1 LKILFLEPFYG
12 GSHKEFALGFQK
24 HSIHEVSLV
33 TLPDRFWKWRMRGS
47 ACYFA
52 GIIDDFSDYDV
63 IFTTDMMHLPDLKS
77 LAGDHIPPLL
87 LYFHENQIS
96 YPLALNQK
104 YDAGLGFSN
113 IVSAVAAD
121 KILFNSHFHFNDFIR
136 SALHAI
142 KQMPD
147 AKPQWMIEQI
157 RQKTQIAYPGCWFE
171 KGELEFKKK
180 DTERRLIIWN
190 HRWEHDKN
198 FQFVFDVLCLLKE
211 RKIPF
216 SIALL
221 GERYNNYPDIFN
233 KAKEMFK
240 EEISLFGYLE
250 SKQEY
255 ISWLKRGAVVVSSAI
270 QENFGISVVEAVR
283 YGCIPLL
290 PARLS
295 YPELIPEDLHSRVLY
310 RTKSEMSSKLENM
323 LTAYQSYLPLQKR
336 LSRHMEQFS
345 WERVKHQY
353 DAVLEDMVQN

>member
-1 LKILFLEPFYG
+1 
-12 GSHKEFALGFQK
+12 
-24 HSIHEVSLV
+24 
-33 TLPDRFWKWRMRGS
+33 
-47 ACYFA
+47 
-52 GIIDDFSDYDV
+52 
-63 IFTTDMMHLPDLKS
+63 
-77 LAGDHIPPLL
+77 
-87 LYFHENQIS
+87 
-96 YPLALNQK
+96 
-104 YDAGLGFSN
+104 
-113 IVSAVAAD
+113 
-121 KILFNSHFHFNDFIR
+121 
-136 SALHAI
+136 
-142 KQMPD
+142 MPD